1 MNQLDV
7 LESTLSAEDRFR
19 LEKIY
24 EPTVV
29 GVQPEDS
36 RRSLVVMP
44 DGEIRSYG
52 VADKQSV
59 FADGRRVYISSR
71 NCGLDWKF
79 HYTESDTVLGA
90 ASYLPWSGR
99 WVTVDFSRKDGDRGT
114 FALISETGPDDTAP
128 SRVDISDEVF
138 IDMFQPT
145 VFEDERR
152 IICCGHTHRGEWD
165 VPTVMYSDDDGE
177 SWTLVPLKSA
187 PKHEAVFPHLGVRWQ
202 NTGTEATFTRLD
214 GRRLMML
221 VRTSLDYL
229 YVYYS
234 DDLGET
240 WTDGEPSR
248 FHCTL
253 TTPFLLRL
261 RDGRTVLFWNNTRPL
276 AERNHEI
283 EFPPVSAG
291 CKAGNGEDVFTNRDA
306 CHVAI
311 SDDCKEWTGFRELV
325 LNAIRNAPDF
335 RVNGGNLSSAD
346 KSVHQFQAIELPGGK
361 ILVEYGQHEASCRI
375 AIFDVNWLYEKTRTE
390 DWQNGMKNVSTHLFV
405 KSISDCHLDT
415 RFGGH
420 CAWNRTE
427 GALLVPDPDVT
438 FGEALQIC
446 RVKDERL
453 VSDLQGMVW
462 NFPKAF
468 RGEIV
473 LDTRVEGSGIRVRL
487 CDHWINPSDEYAG
500 LYAAYDFELDQR
512 TLGRNKWRK
521 VTIAFDCTTGDGE
534 VSADGVRLFKIKKR
548 LDTPDGI
555 SYLHV
560 QTMAAETD
568 YSGTLI
574 RRMEYRSL

>member
-1 MNQLDV
+1 MTQL
-7 LESTLSAEDRFR
+7 ETLRNILSDEDRAR

-24 EPTVV
+24 EPTVT

-52 VADKQSV
+52 VADKRSV

-79 HYTESDTVLGA
+79 HYAVSDTVLGA
-90 ASYLPWSGR
+90 ASYLPWSGK
-99 WVTVDFSRKDGDRGT
+99 WVTVDFSRKEGSRGT
-114 FALISETGPDDTAP
+114 FALISEIGPDDTAP
-128 SRVDISDEVF
+128 RRVDISDEIF

-145 VFEDERR
+145 IFEDERR
-152 IICCGHTHRGEWD
+152 IICCGHTHRDGWD
-165 VPTVMYSDDDGE
+165 IPTVMYSDDDGE
-177 SWTLVPLKSA
+177 NWTLVPLRSA

-214 GRRLMML
+214 GKRLMML

-234 DDLGET
+234 DDLGQT
-240 WTDGEPSR
+240 WTDGEPSG

-253 TTPFLLRL
+253 TTPYLLRL
-261 RDGRTVLFWNNTRPL
+261 SDGRTVLFWNNTRPL
-276 AERNHEI
+276 AERNHEN
-283 EFPPVSAG
+283 EWPPVSAG

-311 SDDCKEWTGFRELV
+311 SDDCLEWTGFRELG
-325 LNAIRNAPDF
+325 LNMIRNAPDF

-361 ILVEYGQHEASCRI
+361 ILVEYGQHEASRRI
-375 AIFDVNWLYEKTRTE
+375 VIFDVNWLYEKSRTE

-415 RFGGH
+415 GFGGH

-453 VSDLQGMVW
+453 VSDRQGMVW
-462 NFPKAF
+462 NFPKEL
-468 RGEIV
+468 RGEIL
-473 LDTRVEGSGIRVRL
+473 LDMRVEGSGVKIRL
-487 CDHWINPSDEYAG
+487 CDHWMNPSDEYAG
-500 LYAAYDFELDQR
+500 LYAAYDFELDSR
-512 TLGRNKWRK
+512 TLGRGRWLK
-521 VTIAFDCTTGDGE
+521 VRITFDCLTGDGE
-534 VSADGVRLFKIKKR
+534 VSCDGVRLFGIKKK

-560 QTMAAETD
+560 QTMAEDTD
-568 YSGTLI
+568 YAGTLI
-574 RRMEYRSL
+574 RRMEYRS